1 MTQCDCAIKNALIR
15 LQSTMLTLLCV
26 LYGDAMR
33 IKISH
38 KTPNVALLPSQ
49 CNLQDMK
56 MLSNVI

>member
-15 LQSTMLTLLCV
+15 LQSTVLTLLCV

-38 KTPNVALLPSQ
+38 KTPNVALPSQ
-49 CNLQDMK
+49 CNLENMK
-56 MLSNVI
+56 NTQM